1 MTKKGIHNFLDFR
14 SVNGEKY
21 GDRYPVGSE
30 GKLCGEPV
38 TQQLRTPLNQ
48 DGAKTRLAIVDVDG
62 TLVFVTE
69 AKRRADIEVFGRPL
83 TRPEF
88 EVQPGALKGRSYDLV
103 ATKYKDLLVPNKS
116 LVEMLNR
123 KGRDGTVVAVL
134 TGRWKRMEEQT
145 KETLQEIGLEF
156 DWLFTNPDGNVKDEE
171 FKMRLLPQLATGFES
186 IDVYED
192 KEDNIHFFKRK
203 VDTRFSFYIVR
214 PEGMLR
220 ICGGYVPLRMG

>member
-1 MTKKGIHNFLDFR
+1 MIAGIQLAGKGSYVR
-14 SVNGEKY
+14 
-21 GDRYPVGSE
+21 
-30 GKLCGEPV
+30 EPAM
-38 TQQLRTPLNQ
+38 QQLRTPLNQ
-48 DGAKTRLAIVDVDG
+48 NGTKTNLAIVDVDG

-69 AKRRADIEVFGRPL
+69 AKRRADTEVFGRSL

-88 EVQPGALKGRSYDLV
+88 EIQPKELKRRSYDLV
-103 ATKYKDLLVPNKS
+103 ATKYKDLLVPNKL

-123 KGRDGTVVAVL
+123 KREQGVVVAVL
-134 TGRWKRMEEQT
+134 TGRWKHMEEQT
-145 KETLQEIGLEF
+145 RETLQKIGLEF

-171 FKMRLLPQLATGFES
+171 FKMGLLPQLAVGFES

-203 VDTRFSFYIVR
+203 TDTRFSFHIVR

-220 ICGGYVPLRMG
+220 ICSGYIPLRVG